1 MEYSKILLWILS
13 RSLLLPHDLSQT
25 GKVFA
30 LGTCICSFISG
41 LLPHSSFAAFTLVCL
56 VLAHP
61 SLCDVIVFSSV
72 NSLAYRNLSSQDSAL
87 DWNSIH
93 LTDIGSPGCNSQF
106 VLVCNN
112 HLTSC
117 LYFCLLTR
125 CFLGST
131 SQSTFRSEACGAPPA
146 GKHFPPTF

>member
-1 MEYSKILLWILS
+1 MQYNFFFLWILS
-13 RSLLLPHDLSQT
+13 RSLLLHHNLSQI

-30 LGTCICSFISG
+30 LGTCICSFISR
-41 LLPHSSFAAFTLVCL
+41 LLLHSFFAAFMLVCL
-56 VLAHP
+56 VLSHP
-61 SLCDVIVFSSV
+61 SLCDVTFFSFV
-72 NSLAYRNLSSQDSAL
+72 NSLAYRNLSSQDSEL

-93 LTDIGSPGCNSQF
+93 LTDIGSQGRNSQF
-106 VLVCNN
+106 ISICNN